1 MIHIPLRSPIPML
14 DNARIA
20 KYHGVRGHVYV
31 YKTIGSYQHIV
42 ANGYF
47 PHNGSVD
54 ANPHPVTDSGA
65 SLTNATISLSYYN
78 TLVDVAVATYPR
90 PAVDGDIIGMA
101 YKNTPPICRFA
112 VSSNPRR
119 LAQRRNN
126 ALYRSRI
133 GAKDITAAFR

>member
-65 SLTNATISLSYYN
+65 SLANATISLSYYN

-101 YKNTPPICRFA
+101 YKNTPPRFA
-112 VSSNPRR
+112 GLPSAPIPDGLPKDGTTPCIEAA
-119 LAQRRNN
+119 LAQR
-126 ALYRSRI
+126 
-133 GAKDITAAFR
+133 T